1 MPVKLSDIAR
11 LAQVS
16 VTTASY
22 VINGQAER
30 RRISPATVA
39 RVLAVVEEH
48 GYRPD
53 QQAASLRRGQ
63 SRCLGFILPDLENP
77 SYARLAK
84 LLEQKARAAGYQLLI
99 ASSDDDPSSER
110 QLLEL
115 FRSRRCEAL
124 IVASCLPADDPLY
137 PAIVAAGLPVVAVD
151 RALSPTHIRSVVSDD
166 EQAGRTLTESLLTPK
181 PRHIALLGARAEL
194 VISQARERGF
204 RSALEGFDGRVSVY
218 HGELF
223 SRACGYRQM
232 QTLLE
237 EVGSPDA
244 LLTTAYVLLEGV
256 FDALREQG
264 SEQWPSVRLATFGDT
279 QLLDFLPLR
288 VNAMSQ
294 QHERIAER
302 VLAWTLRAVEHN
314 DYQPGIEAI
323 GRSFKARA

>member
-1 MPVKLSDIAR
+1 MKLSDIAR

-151 RALSPTHIRSVVSDD
+151 R
-166 EQAGRTLTESLLTPK
+166 
-181 PRHIALLGARAEL
+181 
-194 VISQARERGF
+194 
-204 RSALEGFDGRVSVY
+204 
-218 HGELF
+218 
-223 SRACGYRQM
+223 
-232 QTLLE
+232 
-237 EVGSPDA
+237 
-244 LLTTAYVLLEGV
+244 
-256 FDALREQG
+256 
-264 SEQWPSVRLATFGDT
+264 
-279 QLLDFLPLR
+279 
-288 VNAMSQ
+288 
-294 QHERIAER
+294 
-302 VLAWTLRAVEHN
+302 RAVAHSHPLGG
-314 DYQPGIEAI
+314 Q
-323 GRSFKARA
+323 R